1 MTFETGGPGA
11 SEPTDVPI
19 ESSDEPPDARRLSTE
34 AAPTTDAAPAA
45 AAPDVGHPAD
55 VAPAIGAAP
64 QAMGWLARSSR
75 GEWLRSALRWLPVAV
90 VAFAIYAWR
99 VNTNP
104 PGFYLDEASLAY
116 NAYSI
121 AQTGADEHGTAF
133 PLFFQTYYPSVA
145 ASPVYIY
152 LLAAVFKLVG
162 PSIFAAR
169 LVSVT
174 LGFLTAAGIGVAI
187 WRATASNWAA
197 WLAAATALVTPWLF
211 EVHRLVFEVA
221 VLPLVLVGLLLGLQR
236 VEGKRDWAVAEI
248 VAIGGLLG
256 LLTYTY
262 TAGRLLA
269 PMLAVGLL
277 LFLPTARFR
286 NILAAWAVFALALVP
301 ALAFAQSHPGVLTA
315 RADVVGYIT
324 PGMSATD
331 IGGRFIQQVLANI
344 SPVRLLLTGDPN
356 IRHHVP
362 VMGSVLLGT
371 LLLAIVGLDRVVHGG
386 WRRPWIR
393 FILYGLLVSL
403 VPASL
408 TVDEFHTLRLIGV
421 PVFLVLLVGVG
432 AAHLATAGLAQR
444 RLLFGLAAITA
455 AQALVFQIEFHQ
467 LGPERGYAFDAAFP
481 AAFEAAV
488 GTGAE
493 RIYLKDRGELPGY
506 IEAYWYGAMRG
517 IDRSKFVRLGPADL
531 PPSGGVVLGTDKSC
545 GLCSTLEDSGD
556 YIAYVAGG
564 LQRQTGLIP
573 NGDFEELANIQLD
586 RFGEPIY
593 GWERSAAAEISSGGA
608 VTQGAH
614 LVLRHVVD
622 PGTTKQLSSAV
633 VAAPI
638 GVPVR
643 MSAFVRADGAQ
654 PASVTIALVESDAQ
668 RSFVTWHVTT
678 AKVLPGA
685 DWQRLEISPIVLD
698 ARTAFLNVSCYLEPG
713 VADAGVDIDD
723 VTVAVNG

>member
-11 SEPTDVPI
+11 SSDPTSVPI
-19 ESSDEPPDARRLSTE
+19 DSPDEPARSNGLAPGAAAPPDPEAPPDAVSAAA
-34 AAPTTDAAPAA
+34 AAPAPTDAAPR
-45 AAPDVGHPAD
+45 
-55 VAPAIGAAP
+55 
-64 QAMGWLARSSR
+64 AMGGIARFGR
-75 GEWLRSALRWLPVAV
+75 GEWVRSALRWIPVAV

-99 VNTNP
+99 VNANP

-121 AQTGADEHGTAF
+121 AQAGADEHGTAF

-152 LLAAVFKLVG
+152 LLAVVFKLVG
-162 PSIFAAR
+162 PSILAAR
-169 LVSVT
+169 LVSVS

-187 WRATASNWAA
+187 WRATASSWAA

-221 VLPLVLVGLLLGLQR
+221 VLPLVLVGLVLALQR
-236 VEGKRDWAVAEI
+236 VEGRRDWAAAEI
-248 VAIGGLLG
+248 VAVGGLLG
-256 LLTYTY
+256 LVTYTY

-269 PMLAVGLL
+269 PMLALGLL
-277 LFLPTARFR
+277 LFLPTARAR
-286 NILAAWAVFALALVP
+286 NILAAWAVFALALIP
-301 ALAFAQSHPGVLTA
+301 ALAFALSHPGVLTA
-315 RADVVGYIT
+315 RAEVVGYIT

-331 IGGRFIQQVLANI
+331 FAGRFIQQVLANV

-371 LLLAIVGLDRVVHGG
+371 FLLVIVGLDRVVHGG
-386 WRRPWIR
+386 WHRPWIR
-393 FILYGLLVSL
+393 FIVYGLLVSL

-421 PVFLVLLVGVG
+421 PVFLTLLVGVG
-432 AAHLATAGLAQR
+432 AAELAAAGLGQR
-444 RLLFGLAAITA
+444 RLLLGLAAITA
-455 AQALVFQIEFHQ
+455 LQALVFQIEFQ
-467 LGPERGYAFDAAFP
+467 RLGPDRGYAFDAAFP

-506 IEAYWYGAMRG
+506 IEAYWYGALRG

-531 PPSGGVVLGTDKSC
+531 PPPGGVVLGTDKSC

-564 LQRQTGLIP
+564 LQEQTGLVP

-593 GWERSAAAEISSGGA
+593 GWERSMAAEVSAGGA

-614 LVLRHVVD
+614 LVLRHVID
-622 PGTTKQLSSAV
+622 PTTTKQLSSAV

-638 GVPVR
+638 GAPVR
-643 MSAFVRADGAQ
+643 LSAFVRADGAQ
-654 PASVTIALVESDAQ
+654 PASVSIALVETDAQ
-668 RSFVTWHVTT
+668 RNFVTWHKVTVT
-678 AKVLPGA
+678 VAPGA
-685 DWQRLEISPIVLD
+685 DWRRLEIPPIALD

-713 VADAGVDIDD
+713 VAEAGVDIDD
-723 VTVAVNG
+723 VTVEVNR